1 MPIWLDNESFEPRFF
16 SYKTNFWNWRYFEQ
30 DDSIY
35 SKELSPSEYAE
46 KVLSDNKL
54 IDDYIKDYKL
64 IITDKYDK
72 VESAYGMLKMRLNV
86 SNYLEIWNSYKNFQM
101 IAFSID
107 DSIID
112 QNSRHNEFLRWVN
125 KEND

>member
-1 MPIWLDNESFEPRFF
+1 MSH
-16 SYKTNFWNWRYFEQ
+16 
-30 DDSIY
+30 
-35 SKELSPSEYAE
+35 
-46 KVLSDNKL
+46 NKL

-112 QNSRHNEFLRWVN
+112 QNSRHNEFFRWVN